1 MRSLAIK
8 MLPIFKA
15 LGIFEVSTGGVT
27 GTVADPKIIFVAA
40 LKANA
45 CNIIISH
52 NRPSGNV
59 QPSKA
64 DIEITEKIKMAGQLL
79 EIKLFDHIIVSSEG
93 YYSFADEG
101 LI

>member
-52 NRPSGNV
+52 NHPSGNV

-93 YYSFADEG
+93 YYSFAEG

>member
-27 GTVADPKIIFVAA
+27 GTVADPKIISVAA

-52 NRPSGNV
+52 NHPSGNL

>member
-59 QPSKA
+59 QPNKA